1 MNKEKNNL
9 GKFAALTDPLLKNF
23 FNEQKAAVPR
33 SLAYAR
39 RMIDVVE
46 DFCMRGG
53 KRLRPALVYYGYKLV
68 GGKKE
73 KDILKASLAMEL
85 VHAFLLIHDDI
96 MDEDEM
102 RRGKATVHK
111 LYENEYK
118 TRRQKHTNPKHSKH
132 FGETMA
138 ILAGDLASQLATTL
152 ILSTTFDAEMKIRA
166 ISKLSETVKNT
177 IFGQELDIR
186 LETSPA
192 PTPAEILNVYRLK
205 TAQYTFESPLHI
217 GLILAKA
224 TPKNIQDISR
234 YAVPGGIAFQIQDDI
249 LGIFGNEKKLGKPI
263 LSDIKQGKQTL
274 LVAKALEM
282 GNSSHRK
289 QILSALGRKQ
299 ISKRQAEEVR
309 LALKNSGALAY
320 CKDLAKKYAEQAKD
334 SLKQFNRKKYNQ
346 EVIETLSGLADL
358 IIKREA

>member
-1 MNKEKNNL
+1 MPSKKGVFVQYYLCLLMNKEKNNL

-96 MDEDEM
+96 RDEDER

-166 ISKLSETVKNT
+166 ISKLSETVKNA

-205 TAQYTFESPLHI
+205 TAQYT
-217 GLILAKA
+217 
-224 TPKNIQDISR
+224 
-234 YAVPGGIAFQIQDDI
+234 FQIQDDI